1 MRMFVEP
8 PDIYL
13 CPTPAD
19 FRKAINGLS
28 MIVEQQLDVSVL
40 SDALFVFTNK
50 ARNKIKVLYRYKY
63 KYRVCPV
70 A

>member
-13 CPTPAD
+13 CPTPVN

-28 MIVEQQLDVSVL
+28 MILDQQLDVSVL
-40 SDALFVFTNK
+40 SGALFLFTNK
-50 ARNKIKVLYRYKY
+50 GRNKIKVL
-63 KYRVCPV
+63 
-70 A
+70 